1 MTEAPTDAPTPTTP
15 AAPTSRPVMSDAE
28 VTKAFSWSVVI
39 SGIRCLIGYIVFPW
53 LLPLLGVAK
62 GVGPYVGVAI
72 GVVAIGFNIAS
83 IRRFQLSRH
92 RWRWVITALN
102 VTVICLLVVLIAR
115 DLAEIL

>member
-1 MTEAPTDAPTPTTP
+1 VTEARIEPVTTEPVTTEP
-15 AAPTSRPVMSDAE
+15 AMSDAE
-28 VTKAFSWSVVI
+28 VTRAFSWSVVI

-62 GVGPYVGVAI
+62 GVGPVIGVAI
-72 GVVAIGFNIAS
+72 GVIAIGFNIAS

-115 DLAEIL
+115 DVAELI